1 VRAGTVALAA
11 AKQPPLKRGRKAL
24 LSLDQLM
31 TVMVAGGL
39 SLIFPGFAWLW
50 RRIDESERDGE

>member
-11 AKQPPLKRGRKAL
+11 AKQPARKRGRKAL
-24 LSLDQLM
+24 VSLDQLM

-39 SLIFPGFAWLW
+39 SLIVPAFAWLW
-50 RRIDESERDGE
+50 RRIDESEREGE